1 MRVAFINPQGNFDNN
16 DSYWT
21 QHPDFGGQLVYVK
34 EVALALGEMG
44 IDVDIITR
52 KIVDDGWPEF
62 SREVEIYHGNPNVRV
77 VRISFGGDKFL
88 PKEELWPYL
97 ANEFVNGI
105 VDFYKKENTKPDAIT
120 THYADGGLVGA
131 ILSNL
136 FDVPFTF
143 TAHSLGAQKMDK
155 LGVNKDNFD
164 EFEKRFK
171 FSKRIFA
178 ERISMNRSCVNI
190 VSTDQERFN
199 QYSHKYYSGAVDVN
213 DNNKFKVIAPG
224 VNTKVFTYEYQE
236 DDDKAKEYI
245 YKYLKRDV
253 SEDRLNLQYIVLSS
267 RFDKKKNHK
276 GAVLAFAKN
285 KELQKKAN
293 LVIVLRNVENAFEDY
308 SNLNQEE
315 KEIMDELMAIIK
327 EYNLYGKV
335 TMFPINGQKQL
346 ASAYRVFSSL
356 KSVFCLTALYEPFGL
371 APIEAMYAGLPA
383 VVTKNG
389 GTLETVDKGKYGVVV
404 DPENPE
410 DIAQGIM
417 KALENFDAFK
427 KFGIERVESKF
438 TWKATANGYLEAIEN
453 AIRKRERISS
463 FYYAREN
470 EDHLIG
476 KMKGLLGE

>member
-1 MRVAFINPQGNFDNN
+1 MRIAFINPQGNFDNN

-44 IDVDIITR
+44 INVDIITR
-52 KIVDDGWPEF
+52 KIVDDKWPEF
-62 SREVEIYHGNPNVRV
+62 SKDVEIYHGNKNVRV
-77 VRISFGGDKFL
+77 VRITFGGDKFL

-97 ANEFVNGI
+97 ANEFVDGI
-105 VDFYKKENTKPDAIT
+105 VEFYRKENTKLDAIT

-131 ILSNL
+131 ILSNI

-164 EFEKRFK
+164 EFEKRFN

-178 ERISMNRSCVNI
+178 ERIAMNRSCVNI
-190 VSTDQERFN
+190 VSTEQERFN
-199 QYSHKYYSGAVDVN
+199 QYSHKYYTGAVDVN
-213 DNNKFKVIAPG
+213 DDRKFKVVPPG
-224 VNTKVFTYEYQE
+224 VNTKVFTYEYSEE
-236 DDDKAKEYI
+236 DDKTKEYI
-245 YKYLKRDV
+245 DRYLRRDI
-253 SEDRLNLQYIVLSS
+253 SEDRLNLQYVVLSS

-276 GAVLAFAKN
+276 GAVIAFAKN
-285 KELQKKAN
+285 KKLQEKAN

-308 SNLNQEE
+308 SNLNAEE
-315 KEIMDELMAIIK
+315 KEIMDEIMAIIK

-335 TMFPINGQKQL
+335 SMFPINCQRQL
-346 ASAYRVFSSL
+346 ASEYRVFSRL

-389 GTLETVDKGKYGVVV
+389 GTLETVDRGHYGVIV

-410 DIAQGIM
+410 DVAEGLI
-417 KALENFDAFK
+417 KALDNFEMYK
-427 KFGIERVESKF
+427 KLGIERVESKY
-438 TWKATANGYLEAIEN
+438 TWRATAKGYLDAINEAL
-453 AIRKRERISS
+453 RKREGIER
-463 FYYAREN
+463 YYYTKEGEEN
-470 EDHLIG
+470 LMR
-476 KMKGLLGE
+476 KMKGLLGD

>member
-34 EVALALGEMG
+34 EVALALGDMG
-44 IDVDIITR
+44 IKVDIITR
-52 KIVDDGWPEF
+52 KIVDDEWPEF
-62 SREVEIYHGNPNVRV
+62 SKDVEIYHGNENVRV
-77 VRISFGGDKFL
+77 VRIAFGGDKFL

-97 ANEFVNGI
+97 ANEFIDGI
-105 VDFYKKENTKPDAIT
+105 VEFYKRENTKPDAIT

-131 ILSNL
+131 ILSNI

-164 EFEKRFK
+164 EFEKRFN

-178 ERISMNRSCVNI
+178 ERIAMNRSYVNI
-190 VSTDQERFN
+190 VSTEQERFN
-199 QYSHKYYSGAVDVN
+199 QYSHKYYDGAVDVN
-213 DNNKFKVIAPG
+213 DDTKFKVVAPG
-224 VNTKVFTYEYQE
+224 VNTKVFTYEYQQE
-236 DDDKAKEYI
+236 DEKTKEYI
-245 YKYLKRDV
+245 YKYLKRDIAK
-253 SEDRLNLQYIVLSS
+253 DRLNLQYIILSS

-285 KELQKKAN
+285 KELQQKAN
-293 LVIVLRNVENAFEDY
+293 LVIVLRNVENAFQDY
-308 SNLNQEE
+308 SNLNAEE
-315 KEIMDELMAIIK
+315 KEIMDDIMAIIK

-335 TMFPINGQKQL
+335 SMFPINGQKQL
-346 ASAYRVFSSL
+346 ASAYRVFSQL

-389 GTLETVDKGKYGVVV
+389 GTLETVKGGKYGVVV
-404 DPENPE
+404 DPENPV
-410 DIAQGIM
+410 DIAQGLI
-417 KALENFDAFK
+417 KALDNFEVYK
-427 KFGIERVESKF
+427 KLGIERVESKY
-438 TWKATANGYLEAIEN
+438 TWRATAKGYLEAIEESL
-453 AIRKRERISS
+453 RKREEIDS
-463 FYYAREN
+463 YYYTRVEGDN
-470 EDHLIG
+470 LI
-476 KMKGLLGE
+476 KK